1 MGFWYFTGCEYIL
14 SLMKYNIQTAT
25 KLFKI
30 LNNRI
35 LFHILFWLSYVLFFG
50 MVYGKYGNNYGW
62 YLLETT
68 CMLPFI
74 MFATYMTIYVYL
86 PFYIRKRRIIPAL
99 FLLFL
104 TLFIATLG
112 ERVFIRTLNSLEV
125 TFDSMFDVAYVYLL
139 LETSLMV
146 GSAIAI
152 KMTKKWFEQQNE
164 KHEAEK
170 KNLLNEL
177 NQLKA
182 QLQPHF
188 LFNTLNNLYTLSL
201 EKSSKTSEG
210 IAKIAD
216 LLRSVLYE
224 CNDAEIDLEK
234 EISLITNFIELEKM
248 RYNNRLIVDFE
259 VNGDVESYRIAPM
272 LLFTFVENCFKHGSS
287 NDSGNPWIK
296 IVLTV
301 GNGDIEFKAHNSIP
315 KKNPDTT
322 EEVITNIKEGIGLS
336 NVKRRLKLLYPGR
349 NKLIFKEGH
358 ESFLAVLRIQH
369 ARHE

>member
-1 MGFWYFTGCEYIL
+1 
-14 SLMKYNIQTAT
+14 
-25 KLFKI
+25 
-30 LNNRI
+30 
-35 LFHILFWLSYVLFFG
+35 
-50 MVYGKYGNNYGW
+50 
-62 YLLETT
+62 
-68 CMLPFI
+68 MLPFI

-99 FLLFL
+99 FLLL
-104 TLFIATLG
+104 STLFIATLG
-112 ERVFIRTLNSLEV
+112 ERVFIRALNSLEV
-125 TFDSMFDVAYVYLL
+125 TLDSMFDVAYIYLL
-139 LETSLMV
+139 LETNLMV

-152 KMTKKWFEQQNE
+152 KMTKKWFEQQKE

-224 CNDAEIDLEK
+224 CNDAEIELEK
-234 EISLITNFIELEKM
+234 EISLITNFIELERM
-248 RYNNRLIVDFE
+248 RYSNRLTVDFE
-259 VNGDVESYRIAPM
+259 VNGAVDGYRIAPM
-272 LLFTFVENCFKHGSS
+272 LFFTFVENCFKHGSS

-296 IVLTV
+296 ISITT
-301 GNGDIEFKAHNSIP
+301 GDGDIEFRAHNSTP
-315 KKNPDTT
+315 KKKEGADGEFAVNM
-322 EEVITNIKEGIGLS
+322 KEGIGLS
-336 NVKRRLKLLYPGR
+336 NVKRRLKILYPQRSSLVLSEEQGT
-349 NKLIFKEGH
+349 
-358 ESFLAVLRIQH
+358 FLAVLTIQH
-369 ARHE
+369 A